1 MENKEPT
8 LTEII
13 AYAQLVGADIDKVFD
28 LWNTNKVKLIEY
40 FHNRH
45 QKPHVDERGRVY
57 GPNTRKSTFPEELLE
72 QAGPQAILDVVE
84 FFMDGF
90 EVEIYDRDEETKEIL
105 VRHPGNKNALVTDYK
120 VMEGDDQE
128 GFIAGLV
135 RELKYAL
142 MEEIMDSNNNNLNN
156 ENDKE
161 K

>member
-8 LTEII
+8 LNEII
-13 AYAQLVGADIDKVFD
+13 AYAQLVGADINKVFD
-28 LWNTNKVKLIEY
+28 LWNTDKVKLIEY

-45 QKPHVDERGRVY
+45 QDIRPASREY
-57 GPNTRKSTFPEELLE
+57 GKNTRKSTFPEELME

-84 FFMDGF
+84 YFMDEF
-90 EVEIYDRDEETKEIL
+90 EVRINDKDENTKEIL
-105 VRHPGNKNALVTDYK
+105 VTHPATNRGLASDYR
-120 VMEGDDQE
+120 VEEGDDQQ

-142 MEEIMDSNNNNLNN
+142 MEEIIDSNENNTNNNK
-156 ENDKE
+156 DDE